1 MTHFAVFR
9 DKNLVPENIKKD
21 IKIFK
26 VRGTLEGGGQVN
38 NEDITANSSTL
49 SQSITFS
56 SGYDG
61 IGLFTL
67 LPYVLDTKSLDPS
80 TSSQTVTSS
89 EDGMSEVSI
98 SAVTASIDANITAG
112 NIKDGVTILGVTGTL
127 ESLGW
132 ISQAKLGTIT
142 DLSGYSLEEIVPLN
156 YGCWILFKGSSI
168 TQIPSLGDASV
179 GYKSLYS
186 CFENCTGLHSIS
198 ADIDKV
204 YDNGMERAFYNCV
217 NLTSVS
223 LPNLRSIQYNGAL
236 DTFTGCSSLTTVNIH
251 PLAASTTGNNNI
263 IISMVNLPVQHLT
276 LSANVTQDL
285 YIDNLENLDFDSVLN
300 VLNHLDLSVS
310 GHSVNFFV
318 DVQDDAQHTIQNAY
332 DAAVNAGWTING
344 LNIY

>member
-80 TSSQTVTSS
+80 ISSQTITSS

-127 ESLGW
+127 EAGGW

-142 DLSGYSLEEIVPLN
+142 DLSGYSLEEIVPLD
-156 YGCWILFKGSSI
+156 YGCWVLFKDSSI
-168 TQIPSLGDASV
+168 TNIPSLGDASV
-179 GYKSLYS
+179 GYESLCS
-186 CFENCTGLHSIS
+186 CFENCKGLHSVS
-198 ADIDKV
+198 ADINEV
-204 YDNGMERAFYNCV
+204 YDYGMENAFSDCV

-223 LPNLRSIQYNGAL
+223 FPYLETVHSNSFYNA
-236 DTFTGCSSLTTVNIH
+236 FAGCLNITTLNIH
-251 PLAASTTGNNNI
+251 PGAVSTNDNSNITSSMTG
-263 IISMVNLPVQHLT
+263 SSVVHLT
-276 LSANVTQDL
+276 FSDYATSDV
-285 YIDNLENLDFDSVLN
+285 YISGLTSLDFDSVLD
-300 VLNHLDLSVS
+300 VLEHLDLNTS
-310 GHSVNFFV
+310 GYTCYFNVTV
-318 DVQDDAQHTIQNAY
+318 TDDVQGSIQDAY
-332 DAAVNAGWTING
+332 DAAENAGWTISG
-344 LNIY
+344 LTIV